1 MILVEVITS
10 DPSNRRSA
18 NKIAPKF
25 MSRSPKSN
33 SLFQPRLTPTS
44 FSRTAMARDISPVVF
59 HVRVSRLHR
68 DAARPVQSQ
77 PQIAIAP
84 GTPRT
89 PGARRTF
96 NVQLHLHGW
105 ILEQQRRWFHQN
117 RLVWRERTHERIS
130 RRMQ

>member
-1 MILVEVITS
+1 MESAYERTRTRTRLRRVTEY
-10 DPSNRRSA
+10 NRRLVL
-18 NKIAPKF
+18 ILWF
-25 MSRSPKSN
+25 F
-33 SLFQPRLTPTS
+33 FQAEDGIRDLTVTGVQTCALP
-44 FSRTAMARDISPVVF
+44 IS
-59 HVRVSRLHR
+59 
-68 DAARPVQSQ
+68 
-77 PQIAIAP
+77 IAP